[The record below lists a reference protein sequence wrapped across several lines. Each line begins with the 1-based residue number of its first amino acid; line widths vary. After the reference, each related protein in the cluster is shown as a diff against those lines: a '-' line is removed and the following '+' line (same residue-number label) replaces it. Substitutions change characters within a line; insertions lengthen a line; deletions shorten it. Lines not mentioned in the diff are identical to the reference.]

1 MRAIRLMAAKEL
13 REAFQSGR
21 VALAGIVMAAL
32 LVMSVFLMYR
42 DFQERLEN
50 FDLIRPE
57 STESVAV
64 LRPNPLS
71 ILARGLDDAMGRSFE
86 LSVVLI
92 GIGATQQAAN
102 ELFSLVRPPDLL
114 YITQVVFSLLALLAA
129 FDLMS
134 GEKEGGT
141 LRMLVASGISRG
153 QMLAGKW
160 LGGLLAILMPYAAVA
175 AAGMLALAM
184 LPGLALAAHHWG
196 RALAFFVLGGLYL
209 TFSFT
214 LGLAISAWTQRAAST
229 LVISLFV
236 WVCLVFVVPNVA
248 TLVAR
253 QTSRVPPVEELQLL
267 RNQAFEAG
275 MVDALAEMRAWPA
288 DLPESERLAF
298 WPEHWRHIL
307 DENAAIS
314 ERYRLPM
321 SRLVSRGRWM
331 SRVSPAASYVHAGT
345 ALVGTGIDDEAELK
359 AAVLTYWGRIFPQ
372 LAANTMNRGEGPTE
386 PYPPFELRRRNLSE
400 VLAGAAAVDIAWLL
414 LATLGL
420 FGVAAI
426 GAARYDVR

>member
-1 MRAIRLMAAKEL
+1 MAAKEL
-13 REAFQSGR
+13 KEAFQSGR
-21 VALAGIVMAAL
+21 VALAGVVMAAL
-32 LVMSVFLMYR
+32 LVLSMFLMYR

-57 STESVAV
+57 PTESVAV

-92 GIGATQQAAN
+92 SIGTTQQAAN
-102 ELFSLVRPPDLL
+102 ELFALVRPPDVL
-114 YITQVVFSLLALLAA
+114 YITQVVFSLLAMLAA
-129 FDLMS
+129 FDLFS

-160 LGGLLAILMPYAAVA
+160 LGGLLAILLPYAVVAV
-175 AAGMLALAM
+175 AGMLALAV
-184 LPGLALAAHHWG
+184 LPGLALEAPHWL
-196 RALAFFVLGGLYL
+196 RALAFFLLGGLYL
-209 TFSFT
+209 AFSFT
-214 LGLAISAWTQRAAST
+214 LGLAISAWTKRAAST
-229 LVISLFV
+229 LVIGLFT

-253 QTSRVPPVEELQLL
+253 QVSRVPPVEELQLL

-275 MVDALAEMRAWPA
+275 MIEAIEEMRAWPPDMPA
-288 DLPESERLAF
+288 SQRVDF
-298 WPEHWRHIL
+298 WPNHWKRIV
-307 DENAAIS
+307 DENEAIS
-314 ERYRLPM
+314 DRYRRPLAQ
-321 SRLVSRGRWM
+321 LVSTGRWM
-331 SRVSPAASYVHAGT
+331 SRLSPAASYVHAGT

-359 AAVLTYWGRIFPQ
+359 AEVLAYWDRIFPR
-372 LAANTMNRGEGPTE
+372 LATNAMNRQEGAVE
-386 PYPPFELRRRNLSE
+386 PYPPFEHHRRSLAE
-400 VLAGAAAVDIAWLL
+400 VLAGSAAVDIGWLI

-420 FGVAAI
+420 FGLAAF